1 VRPFRSV
8 DTIGVAGEEERRVMR
23 RMVCQVPYNAVRDE
37 SAMKEERAAAAGAA
51 WGDRPL
57 VEVLRGERVESVHHG
72 AVVLVD
78 DAGGP
83 VAARGDADL
92 VTYLRSSAKPA
103 QVLPLL
109 VSGAAERF
117 GFTEA
122 EIAVMIG
129 SHGGEPFHLEAV
141 RSILGRAGL
150 GEEALQCGAHPPFYR
165 PAAHALRLSGQEPS
179 ALHNNCSGK
188 HAGMLALAVHLG
200 APIGA
205 YLEPAHPVQ
214 QRIRE
219 VVARLSG
226 LETAAIGIAVDGCS
240 APTFAIPMRAA
251 ALLYARLLAPGSLPE
266 DLGRAARRAVAAM
279 RAHPEMVAGTGR
291 LCTDLMRRGGD
302 GLIAKIGAEGFYG
315 LGYARGGRGFGLA
328 IKISD
333 GDGERARPTAA
344 IDALRQLGVLED
356 PEAAGLMERHVGT
369 IRNHRGV
376 VVGRVRPCFTLDAG
390 A

>member
-1 VRPFRSV
+1 MTEKRS
-8 DTIGVAGEEERRVMR
+8 
-23 RMVCQVPYNAVRDE
+23 
-37 SAMKEERAAAAGAA
+37 AAADPA

-72 AVVLVD
+72 AIVLAD
-78 DAGGP
+78 DAGGL
-83 VAARGDADL
+83 VAACGDADL

-109 VSGAAERF
+109 VSGAADRF

-141 RSILGRAGL
+141 RSILKRAGL
-150 GEEALQCGAHPPFYR
+150 GEEALQCGAHPPFDR
-165 PAAHALRLSGQEPS
+165 PTARALRLAQQEPS
-179 ALHNNCSGK
+179 PLHNNCSGK

-200 APIGA
+200 APVGT
-205 YLEPAHPVQ
+205 YLDPAHPVQ
-214 QRIRE
+214 LRIRE

-226 LETAAIGIAVDGCS
+226 LETASVGVAVDGCS
-240 APTFAIPMRAA
+240 APTFAIPMRSA
-251 ALLYARLLAPGSLPE
+251 ALLYARLLGPGSLPD

-279 RAHPEMVAGTGR
+279 RARPDMVAGTGR

-302 GLIAKIGAEGFYG
+302 GVIAKIGAEGFYG
-315 LGYARGGRGFGLA
+315 LGYARVGRGFGLA

-344 IDALRQLGVLED
+344 IDALRQLGVLGEQ
-356 PEAAGLMERHVGT
+356 EATGLLERHVGP
-369 IRNHRGV
+369 ICNHRGL
-376 VVGRVRPCFTLDAG
+376 VVGRIRACFTIGPAV
-390 A
+390 